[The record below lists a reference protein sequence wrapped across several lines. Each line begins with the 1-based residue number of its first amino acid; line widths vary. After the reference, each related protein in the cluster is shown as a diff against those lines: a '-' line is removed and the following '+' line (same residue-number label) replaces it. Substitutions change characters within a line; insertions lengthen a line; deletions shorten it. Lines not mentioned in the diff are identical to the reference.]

1 MTDQPMDDFDPD
13 NPDEIEFEDEPD
25 QADQES

>member
-1 MTDQPMDDFDPD
+1 MTDQPMDDRDDD

-25 QADQES
+25 QSDQEA